1 MKKLFEKLKEVR
13 ERLSSSLTPLQRTTY
28 TYVIA
33 CTFWMLIFCAF
44 WVLMLPFWEASVNQ
58 TPAASGKDNEPLE
71 KSVSDQASEQPTT
84 FPTSDFLANKMA
96 TKYNLGTWDGKF
108 VRSTDGAHCA
118 SINERGEL
126 WIDCVDTCTHL
137 GTYVPYAYRTYR
149 SIYLDNVL
157 LDVPFSRGD
166 ITIYDP
172 EVDKTPRVVLSSVDC
187 SELPIKVAHDRARL
201 VFSEK
206 SEQDGT
212 TYTLVEINK
221 TGQVTII
228 ASANHIIALRAT
240 ADYPEQGDLAEFWLL
255 RKAYVSG
262 KWDGSAKPVKD
273 IANLMNINLSSTK
286 KSSDN
291 RDYSLDRRNP
301 DLAKLDYVHVNPNGL
316 AAVHDINHTSVII
329 IDNEPKYYLDA
340 TAPWLYDEI
349 TYRKVRRASGVG
361 FAEIDTIAEAN
372 IFDRQGIP
380 ERESPCMRFS
390 VAATA
395 DKIAKFPTHNLA
407 TTSTL
412 LPHYTYRDRR
422 ESLEP
427 PNDFLDNLEILN
439 VENSVDGKRVIVI
452 GYASTPDTDDPEA
465 DFTVYLSR
473 ASSQFARIADGAL
486 RCFVLGDYHP
496 DYLAGNYEAPVYESA
511 NLIMYG
517 RTSYAVLPDLFA
529 YDNTLEVHPYD
540 EPSQTEIY

>member
-1 MKKLFEKLKEVR
+1 MKKLFEKIREAR
-13 ERLSSSLTPLQRTTY
+13 ERLNNSLTPLQRLAY
-28 TYVIA
+28 VYVI
-33 CTFWMLIFCAF
+33 LCAF
-44 WVLMLPFWEASVNQ
+44 WMLMLPFWDAAANQ
-58 TPAASGKDNEPLE
+58 APEPSDKDDESLE
-71 KSVSDQASEQPTT
+71 KSMSDQVSEQPTA
-84 FPTSDFLANKMA
+84 FPASDFLANKMA
-96 TKYNLGTWDGKF
+96 TKYELGTWDGKF

-118 SINERGEL
+118 SVNERGEL
-126 WIDCVDTCTHL
+126 WVDCAST
-137 GTYVPYAYRTYR
+137 GTYLGDYVPKDYRSYR
-149 SIYLDNVL
+149 SIYLDDVL
-157 LDVPFSRGD
+157 LDAPFSRGD

-172 EVDKTPRVVLSSVDC
+172 KVDEAPRIVLSDIYC
-187 SELPIKVAHDRARL
+187 SDFPIKVAHDRVRL
-201 VFSEK
+201 VLSQK

-221 TGQVTII
+221 IGQVTTI
-228 ASANHIIALRAT
+228 ASADHIIALRAT

-301 DLAKLDYVHVNPNGL
+301 DLAKLDFIHTNPNGL
-316 AAVHDINHTSVII
+316 AAVQDINHTSIVV

-349 TYRKVRRASGVG
+349 TYRKVRRVSGIG

-372 IFDRQGIP
+372 FFDRQGIP
-380 ERESPCMRFS
+380 ERESPCMRLS

-395 DKIAKFPTHNLA
+395 DKIAKFPTHNFA

-412 LPHYTYRDRR
+412 LPHYTYRDYR

-427 PNDFLDNLEILN
+427 PNDFLDNLEILD
-439 VENSVDGKRVIVI
+439 VENSVDGRRVIVI
-452 GYASTPDTDDPEA
+452 GYASTSDTNDPEA

-473 ASSQFARIADGAL
+473 ASSQFARIASGVIK
-486 RCFVLGDYHP
+486 CHTLGDYHP
-496 DYLAGNYEAPVYESA
+496 DYLAGNHEAPVYESA

-517 RTSYAVLPDLFA
+517 RNSYAVLPDLFA

>member
-1 MKKLFEKLKEVR
+1 MKKLFEMIREAR
-13 ERLSSSLTPLQRTTY
+13 ERLNRSLTPLQRLAY
-28 TYVIA
+28 VYVI
-33 CTFWMLIFCAF
+33 LCAF
-44 WVLMLPFWEASVNQ
+44 WMLMLPFWDAAANQ
-58 TPAASGKDNEPLE
+58 TPEPSSGDVESLE
-71 KSVSDQASEQPTT
+71 KSMSDQVSEQPTA
-84 FPTSDFLANKMA
+84 FPASDFLANKMA
-96 TKYNLGTWDGKF
+96 TKYELGTWDGKF

-118 SINERGEL
+118 SIDERGEL
-126 WIDCVDTCTHL
+126 WVDCAKTGIYL
-137 GTYVPYAYRTYR
+137 GTYVPSMYRKYW
-149 SIYLDNVL
+149 SIYLDDVL
-157 LDVPFSRGD
+157 LDAPSSHGD

-172 EVDKTPRVVLSSVDC
+172 KVDKTPRVVLGSVYC
-187 SELPIKVAHDRARL
+187 SEWPIKVAHDRVRL
-201 VFSEK
+201 VLSQE

-221 TGQVTII
+221 IGQVTTI
-228 ASANHIIALRAT
+228 ASADHIIALRAT
-240 ADYPEQGDLAEFWLL
+240 LDYPEQGDLAEFWLL

-286 KSSDN
+286 KYSDN

-301 DLAKLDYVHVNPNGL
+301 DLAKLDFIHTNPNGL
-316 AAVHDINHTSVII
+316 AAVQDINYTSIVV

-349 TYRKVRRASGVG
+349 TYRKVRRVSGIG

-372 IFDRQGIP
+372 FFDRQGIP
-380 ERESPCMRFS
+380 ERESPCMWLS

-412 LPHYTYRDRR
+412 LPHYTYRDYR

-427 PNDFLDNLEILN
+427 PNDFLDNLEILD
-439 VENSVDGKRVIVI
+439 VENSADGRHIIVI
-452 GYASTPDTDDPEA
+452 GYASTPDTNDPEA

-473 ASSQFARIADGAL
+473 ASSQFARIASGVIK
-486 RCFVLGDYHP
+486 CYTLGDYHP
-496 DYLAGNYEAPVYESA
+496 DYLAGNHEAPVYESE

-517 RTSYAVLPDLFA
+517 RNSYAVLPDLFA